1 MTFYP
6 GGMKHQVAK
15 YVTASAA
22 VIAVTLTLAPLESRL
37 NVTTVGLALLLTV
50 LFIATA
56 FGSRPAF
63 IAAVL
68 AALGFNFF
76 FLPPVHTL
84 TIASTQNW
92 IALAAFLIT
101 ALTAGQ
107 LSSYAR
113 RRAEESERRRLEIER
128 LYAELQAAFA
138 QAAQAEAL
146 RQSEQLK
153 SALLDA
159 VTHDLRTPLT
169 SIKAAATALLE
180 DPSKVV
186 LDDEA
191 RREFVEIIDEESD
204 RLNEFIEGMVTLAK
218 LESGSTG
225 GGKSWNAV
233 DEMVRIAF
241 ERAKPRLTNH
251 TIELALEDELPNV
264 FVEPVSLSEVI
275 YTLLD
280 NAAKYSP
287 AASTIRLSGQSVL
300 GAVELAT
307 QDQGRGIPA
316 DLREQVF
323 AKFYRHEGE
332 EGASGLGLGLAIAR
346 GIVTSQGGKIW
357 IEDGEPGFTTK
368 VVVRIPVGDE

>member
-1 MTFYP
+1 
-6 GGMKHQVAK
+6 MKHPVAK
-15 YVTASAA
+15 YVTALAS
-22 VIAVTLTLAPLESRL
+22 VSAVTLTLAPLEARL

-63 IAAVL
+63 VAAIL

-76 FLPPVHTL
+76 FLPPLHTL

-128 LYAELQAAFA
+128 LYTELQTAFA

-180 DPSKVV
+180 DPSEVV
-186 LDDEA
+186 LDDDA

-218 LESGSTG
+218 LESGSPGVGRTW
-225 GGKSWNAV
+225 SAV
-233 DEMVRIAF
+233 DEIVKIAL
-241 ERAKPRLTNH
+241 ERAKPRLTRH
-251 TIELALEDELPNV
+251 TIKVEMEGELPNV
-264 FVEPVSLSEVI
+264 LVEPVSLSEVV

-287 AASTIRLSGQSVL
+287 AGSVIRITVRPVPSGIEF
-300 GAVELAT
+300 GIE
-307 QDQGRGIPA
+307 DQGPGIPA
-316 DLREQVF
+316 ESRERVF
-323 AKFYRHEGE
+323 AKFFRNDTDDVDHSAG
-332 EGASGLGLGLAIAR
+332 GLGLGLAIAR
-346 GIVTSQGGKIW
+346 GIVQSQSGKIW
-357 IEDGEPGFTTK
+357 ITDGDDGFSTK
-368 VVVRIPVGDE
+368 VVVQIPTGDE

>member
-1 MTFYP
+1 
-6 GGMKHQVAK
+6 MKSPVAK
-15 YVTASAA
+15 YVISFTI
-22 VIAVTLTLAPLESRL
+22 VVAVTLALAPLEPRL
-37 NVTTVGLALLLTV
+37 NVTTAALALLLTI

-63 IAAVL
+63 VGAVVAAM
-68 AALGFNFF
+68 GFNFF
-76 FLPPVHTL
+76 FLPPLHTF
-84 TIASTQNW
+84 TITATQNW

-128 LYAELQAAFA
+128 LYTELQTAFA

-180 DPSKVV
+180 DPREVE

-191 RREFVEIIDEESD
+191 RREFLEIINEESD
-204 RLNEFIEGMVTLAK
+204 RLNEFIEGMVSLAK
-218 LESGSTG
+218 LESGSARGRNTW
-225 GGKSWNAV
+225 SAV
-233 DEMVRIAF
+233 DEMVAIALD
-241 ERAKPRLTNH
+241 RAKPRLAKH
-251 TIELALEDELPNV
+251 CLELQLEEELPSV
-264 FVEPVSLSEVI
+264 LVEPVSVSEVI

-280 NAAKYSP
+280 NAAKYSSSGSIIRV
-287 AASTIRLSGQSVL
+287 AARSVV
-300 GAVELAT
+300 GGVELAVE
-307 QDQGRGIPA
+307 DQGRGIPVE
-316 DLREQVF
+316 LRERVF
-323 AKFYRHEGE
+323 TKFFRNEADDVGHAAG
-332 EGASGLGLGLAIAR
+332 GLGLGLAIAR
-346 GIVTSQGGKIW
+346 GIVQAQNGKIW
-357 IEDGEPGFTTK
+357 IEDGSDGFSTK
-368 VVVRIPVGDE
+368 VLVQISVGDE

>member
-1 MTFYP
+1 
-6 GGMKHQVAK
+6 MKNPIAK
-15 YVTASAA
+15 YIISFTI
-22 VIAVTLTLAPLESRL
+22 VIAVTLALAPLEARL
-37 NVTTVGLALLLTV
+37 NVTTVALALLLTI

-63 IAAVL
+63 VAALL

-76 FLPPVHTL
+76 FLPPLHTF
-84 TIASTQNW
+84 TITATQNW
-92 IALAAFLIT
+92 IALAALLIT

-128 LYAELQAAFA
+128 LYTELQTAFA

-169 SIKAAATALLE
+169 SIKAAVTALLE
-180 DPSKVV
+180 DPRDVE

-191 RREFVEIIDEESD
+191 RHEFLEIINEESD
-204 RLNEFIEGMVTLAK
+204 RLNEFIEGLVSLAK
-218 LESGSTG
+218 LESGSARG
-225 GGKSWNAV
+225 GNTWSAV
-233 DEMVRIAF
+233 DEMVAIAL
-241 ERAKPRLTNH
+241 ERAKPRLQSH
-251 TIELALEDELPNV
+251 SVQVELEEELPSV
-264 FVEPVSLSEVI
+264 LVEPVSVSEVI

-287 AASTIRLSGQSVL
+287 AGSTIRISARSVA
-300 GAVELAT
+300 GGVEFAVE
-307 QDQGRGIPA
+307 DQGRGVPVE
-316 DLREQVF
+316 LRERVF
-323 AKFYRHEGE
+323 TKFFRNEADDGDHTAG
-332 EGASGLGLGLAIAR
+332 GLGLGLAIAR
-346 GIVTSQGGKIW
+346 GIVQAQNGKIW
-357 IEDGEPGFTTK
+357 IEDGHDGFSTK
-368 VVVRIPVGDE
+368 VVVQIPVGDE

>member
-1 MTFYP
+1 
-6 GGMKHQVAK
+6 MKRPLAK
-15 YVTASAA
+15 YIIGLAA
-22 VIAVTLTLAPLESRL
+22 VAAVTSALAPLEPSL
-37 NVTTVGLALLLTV
+37 NVTTVALALLLTI

-63 IAAVL
+63 VAAVM

-76 FLPPVHTL
+76 FLPPLHTF
-84 TIASTQNW
+84 TITATQNW

-113 RRAEESERRRLEIER
+113 RRADESERRRLEIER
-128 LYAELQAAFA
+128 LYTELQSAFG

-180 DPSKVV
+180 DPRDVEM
-186 LDDEA
+186 DEEA
-191 RREFVEIIDEESD
+191 RHEFLEIINEESD
-204 RLNEFIEGMVTLAK
+204 RLNEFIEGMVSLAK
-218 LESGSTG
+218 LESGSTRG
-225 GGKSWNAV
+225 LKSWNAI
-233 DEMVRIAF
+233 DEMIGIALD
-241 ERAKPRLTNH
+241 RAKPRLEGH
-251 TIELALEDELPNV
+251 RVEVELEEELPNV
-264 FVEPVSLSEVI
+264 LVEPVSVSEVI

-287 AASTIRLSGQSVL
+287 ADSTIRVGAHTVAGGIEL
-300 GAVELAT
+300 AVE
-307 QDQGRGIPA
+307 DQGRGVPEQ
-316 DLREQVF
+316 LRERVF
-323 AKFYRHEGE
+323 TKFFRNEPDEG
-332 EGASGLGLGLAIAR
+332 GHATGGLGLGLAIAR
-346 GIVTSQGGKIW
+346 GIVQSQGGKIW
-357 IEDGEPGFTTK
+357 IENGNDGFATK
-368 VVVRIPVGDE
+368 VVVQIPVGDE